1 MVPTPPS
8 RYLSGCPN
16 PDDKQFIGI
25 TNHTGQFVG
34 NHPIIAQTF
43 AICGYCLFYE
53 LVPFAHIETILD
65 APAGFLRGVWEA
77 GAGVDLDFDDDAIQA
92 DDGERE

>member
-1 MVPTPPS
+1 
-8 RYLSGCPN
+8 
-16 PDDKQFIGI
+16 
-25 TNHTGQFVG
+25 
-34 NHPIIAQTF
+34 
-43 AICGYCLFYE
+43 
-53 LVPFAHIETILD
+53 VPFAHIETILD